1 MVKRK
6 IKQERALKISKIGIF
21 VFLSLFLELLLH
33 FSPLLAPK
41 NVINY
46 YKGITDVIF
55 YFFNISQD
63 REAVNQI

>member
-6 IKQERALKISKIGIF
+6 IKQERALIVSKIRIF
-21 VFLSLFLELLLH
+21 VFFSLFFFLELLLH

-46 YKGITDVIF
+46 YKGITDVVF
-55 YFFNISQD
+55 YFF
-63 REAVNQI
+63 